1 MTLPKRSPC
10 SADGIPATARE
21 CLTIWLL
28 IAFGTALWALGFTA
42 LGLLI
47 ANVLPSAAWLHGL
60 ASGILAGWAGAATLY
75 LYSHTAKL

>member
-10 SADGIPATARE
+10 SADGVPATTRE
-21 CLTIWLL
+21 CLALWLL

-47 ANVLPSAAWLHGL
+47 ANVLPSPAWLHGL
-60 ASGILAGWAGAATLY
+60 ASGILLGWIVSTIFFLARPEQRG
-75 LYSHTAKL
+75 